1 MESYSVHRMFNF
13 LCLSAGICEGC
24 AQMVANECCYQITY
38 CRDEGC
44 TDKSKEAREARV
56 TNLTARG
63 WVRIKGILVT
73 DKCGRKA

>member
-1 MESYSVHRMFNF
+1 
-13 LCLSAGICEGC
+13 
-24 AQMVANECCYQITY
+24 MVANECCYQITY